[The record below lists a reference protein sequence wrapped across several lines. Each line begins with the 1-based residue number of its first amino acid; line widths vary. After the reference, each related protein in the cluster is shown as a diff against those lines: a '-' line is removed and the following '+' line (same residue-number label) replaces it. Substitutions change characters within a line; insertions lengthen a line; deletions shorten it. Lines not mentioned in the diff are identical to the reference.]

1 MSMSGNDSQSII
13 RTMEMHSNEESQSS
27 IISSTSNTID
37 GSTTKK
43 RQKKMDMG
51 DSEGYVHCKKSIL
64 LARLISYVSF

>member
-43 RQKKMDMG
+43 RQKKMEVCDQ
-51 DSEGYVHCKKSIL
+51 EGYALNLFLIL
-64 LARLISYVSF
+64 Q

>member
-43 RQKKMDMG
+43 RQKKMEVLDT
-51 DSEGYVHCKKSIL
+51 EGYVVHKK
-64 LARLISYVSF
+64 F